1 MKRFLAMLLSFVM
14 LFSLAMPAM
23 AAEPPI
29 TGGNSGDVSAS
40 FNPGTIEFTGIAVDY
55 EHEYRHNEET
65 NTYTFIIPPDRI
77 GKNVSYDLNLIG
89 TNLDLLD
96 ESNELLMVAN
106 DSIEDV
112 VPNEIVVNLLKDHG
126 FYPLGRSA
134 PADYSRTYFYSNDG
148 GENWISVSSEVKQSY
163 YVTVSESENGT
174 VTAVEYALP
183 NDIVTL
189 NVSPAENY
197 ALDTI
202 TVTDAS
208 GNPVTVENNQFT
220 MPASAVN
227 VSATFKYA
235 PKYNI
240 TLNTS
245 ENGSVSAD
253 MQTATEGTTVTLT
266 VIPDEGYE
274 LDTLTVMNG
283 ETEVTVTDNTFVMP
297 AGEVTVSATFKKIP
311 RTITIDNSIIT
322 NGSVEADK
330 STAAEGDTVTLTWTA
345 AEGYMMDKIT
355 VTDSNDDE
363 VTVDQGLTSCV
374 FTMPASNVTVTATFK
389 EIPVASA
396 SIVWGSM
403 AFTYTDESGWADDGS
418 EGAGTVT
425 VTNTGEPS
433 FNAKATYSAEIDY
446 MNIRGTFDKGVTTLA
461 AGESLSFKLTLHNR
475 PTRILNGQKIGTVTV
490 HISQTDFEN
499 VVTVTS
505 EQELLNALADGGAI
519 KFGNDITVSSI
530 DVVEATSDI
539 SIDLN
544 GFTFDGIRFDV
555 LENVS
560 VSISGGTIGIRPDN
574 WGGNLTVSDCKLDNY
589 YAICIKGG
597 VTSISD
603 SDIYG
608 TVFVESGTVEL
619 DADVTLNASSS
630 GTSGIEVMGGSA
642 VCQFDP
648 SSYVSG
654 NRKVVT
660 DNGDGT
666 WTVTRKQS

>member
-1 MKRFLAMLLSFVM
+1 MKKFISFLLTFVL
-14 LFSLAMPAM
+14 LFSLTMPAM
-23 AAEPPI
+23 AAEV

-77 GKNVSYDLNLIG
+77 GVSYDVNIIG
-89 TNLDLLD
+89 NNLDLLD
-96 ESNELLMVAN
+96 ETNELLLIAN
-106 DSIEDV
+106 DTIEDV
-112 VPNEIVVNLLKDHG
+112 VPNEIVVEELKYYG
-126 FYPLGRSA
+126 FYPLGKGNA
-134 PADYSRTYFYSNDG
+134 YADSSRTDFYSNDG

-355 VTDSNDDE
+355 VTDSNGDE

-490 HISQTDFEN
+490 HISQTDFED

-505 EQELLNALADGGAI
+505 EQELLNALIDGGAI

-654 NRKVVT
+654 DRKVVT

>member
-1 MKRFLAMLLSFVM
+1 MLLSFVM

-23 AAEPPI
+23 AAEPTI

-40 FNPGTIEFTGIAVDY
+40 FNPGTIEFTGIAVSY

-77 GKNVSYDLNLIG
+77 GVSYDVNIIG
-89 TNLDLLD
+89 NNLDLLD
-96 ESNELLMVAN
+96 ETNELLLIAN
-106 DSIEDV
+106 DTIEDV
-112 VPNEIVVNLLKDHG
+112 VPNEIVVEELKYYG
-126 FYPLGRSA
+126 FYPLGKGNA
-134 PADYSRTYFYSNDG
+134 YADSSRTDFYSNDG
-148 GENWISVSSEVKQSY
+148 GEDWISVSSEVKQSY

-240 TLNTS
+240 TVNTS

-283 ETEVTVTDNTFVMP
+283 ETEVTATDNTFVMP

-355 VTDSNDDE
+355 VTDSNGDE

-490 HISQTDFEN
+490 HISQTDFED

-505 EQELLNALADGGAI
+505 EQELLNALIDGGAI

>member
-1 MKRFLAMLLSFVM
+1 MKKFISFLLTFVL
-14 LFSLAMPAM
+14 LFSLTMPAM
-23 AAEPPI
+23 AAEV

-77 GKNVSYDLNLIG
+77 GVSYDVNIIG
-89 TNLDLLD
+89 NNLDLLD
-96 ESNELLMVAN
+96 ETNELLLIAN
-106 DSIEDV
+106 DTIEDV
-112 VPNEIVVNLLKDHG
+112 VPNEIVVEELKYYG
-126 FYPLGRSA
+126 FYPLGKGNA
-134 PADYSRTYFYSNDG
+134 YADSSRTDFYSNDG

-240 TLNTS
+240 TVNTS

-283 ETEVTVTDNTFVMP
+283 ETEVTATDNTFVMP

-311 RTITIDNSIIT
+311 RTITIDNSTIT

-355 VTDSNDDE
+355 VTDSNGDE

-490 HISQTDFEN
+490 HISQTDFED

-505 EQELLNALADGGAI
+505 EQELLNALIDGGAI

>member
-1 MKRFLAMLLSFVM
+1 MKKFISFLLTFVL
-14 LFSLAMPAM
+14 LFSLTMPAM
-23 AAEPPI
+23 AAEV
-29 TGGNSGDVSAS
+29 TGGNSGDVSGT
-40 FNPGTIEFTGIAVDY
+40 FNPGTIEFTGIAVSY

-77 GKNVSYDLNLIG
+77 GVSYDVNIIG
-89 TNLDLLD
+89 NNLDLLD
-96 ESNELLMVAN
+96 ETNELLLIAN
-106 DSIEDV
+106 DTIEDV
-112 VPNEIVVNLLKDHG
+112 VPNEIVVEELKYYG
-126 FYPLGRSA
+126 FYPLGKGNA
-134 PADYSRTYFYSNDG
+134 YADSSRTDFYSNDG
-148 GENWISVSSEVKQSY
+148 GENGISVSSEVKQSY

-355 VTDSNDDE
+355 VTDSNGDE

-490 HISQTDFEN
+490 HISQTDFED

-505 EQELLNALADGGAI
+505 EQELLNALIDGGAI

>member
-1 MKRFLAMLLSFVM
+1 MKKFISFLLTFVL
-14 LFSLAMPAM
+14 LFSLTMPAM
-23 AAEPPI
+23 AAEV

-77 GKNVSYDLNLIG
+77 GVSYDVNIIG
-89 TNLDLLD
+89 NNLDLLD
-96 ESNELLMVAN
+96 ETNELLLIAN
-106 DSIEDV
+106 DTIEDV
-112 VPNEIVVNLLKDHG
+112 VPNEIVVEKLKYYG
-126 FYPLGRSA
+126 FYPLGKGNA
-134 PADYSRTYFYSNDG
+134 YADSSRTDFYSNDG

-240 TLNTS
+240 TVNTS

-283 ETEVTVTDNTFVMP
+283 ETEVTATDNTFVMP

-311 RTITIDNSIIT
+311 RTITIDNSTIT

-355 VTDSNDDE
+355 VTDSNGDE

-490 HISQTDFEN
+490 HISQTDFED

-505 EQELLNALADGGAI
+505 EQELLNALIDGGAI

>member
-1 MKRFLAMLLSFVM
+1 MKKFISFLLIFVL
-14 LFSLAMPAM
+14 LFSLTMPAM
-23 AAEPPI
+23 AAEV
-29 TGGNSGDVSAS
+29 TGGNSGDVSGT
-40 FNPGTIEFTGIAVDY
+40 FNPGTIEFTGIAVSY

-65 NTYTFIIPPDRI
+65 NTYTFIIPPDKVGKSVNYDVNII
-77 GKNVSYDLNLIG
+77 GN
-89 TNLDLLD
+89 NLDLLD
-96 ESNELLMVAN
+96 ETNELLLIAN
-106 DSIEDV
+106 DTIEDV
-112 VPNEIVVNLLKDHG
+112 VPNEIVVEELKYYG
-126 FYPLGRSA
+126 FYPLGKGNA
-134 PADYSRTYFYSNDG
+134 YADSSRTDFYSNDG

-240 TLNTS
+240 TVNTS

-355 VTDSNDDE
+355 VTDSNGDE

-490 HISQTDFEN
+490 HISQTDFED

-505 EQELLNALADGGAI
+505 EQELLNALIDGGAI

>member
-1 MKRFLAMLLSFVM
+1 MKKFISFLLTFVL
-14 LFSLAMPAM
+14 LFSLTMPAM
-23 AAEPPI
+23 AAEV

-77 GKNVSYDLNLIG
+77 GKNVSYDVNIIG
-89 TNLDLLD
+89 NNLDLLD
-96 ESNELLMVAN
+96 ETNELLLIAN
-106 DSIEDV
+106 DTIEDV
-112 VPNEIVVNLLKDHG
+112 VPNEIVVEELKYYG
-126 FYPLGRSA
+126 FYPLGKGNA
-134 PADYSRTYFYSNDG
+134 YADSSRTDFYSNDG

-240 TLNTS
+240 TVNTS

-311 RTITIDNSIIT
+311 RTITIDNSTIT

-355 VTDSNDDE
+355 VTDSNGDE

-490 HISQTDFEN
+490 HISQTDFED

-505 EQELLNALADGGAI
+505 EQELLNALIDGGAI

>member
-1 MKRFLAMLLSFVM
+1 MKKFISFLLTFVL
-14 LFSLAMPAM
+14 LFSLTMPAM
-23 AAEPPI
+23 AAEV

-77 GKNVSYDLNLIG
+77 GVSYDVNIIG
-89 TNLDLLD
+89 NNLDLLD
-96 ESNELLMVAN
+96 ETNELLLIAN
-106 DSIEDV
+106 DTIEDV
-112 VPNEIVVNLLKDHG
+112 VPNEIVVEELKYYG
-126 FYPLGRSA
+126 FYPLGKGNA
-134 PADYSRTYFYSNDG
+134 YADSSRTDFYSNDG

-240 TLNTS
+240 TVNTS

-355 VTDSNDDE
+355 VTDSNGDE

-490 HISQTDFEN
+490 HISQTDFED

-505 EQELLNALADGGAI
+505 EQELLNALIDGGAI

>member
-1 MKRFLAMLLSFVM
+1 MKKFISFLLTFVL
-14 LFSLAMPAM
+14 LFSLTMPAM
-23 AAEPPI
+23 AAEV

-77 GKNVSYDLNLIG
+77 GVSYDVNIIG
-89 TNLDLLD
+89 NNLDLLD
-96 ESNELLMVAN
+96 ETNELLLIAN
-106 DSIEDV
+106 DTIEDV
-112 VPNEIVVNLLKDHG
+112 VPNEIVVEKLKYYG

-134 PADYSRTYFYSNDG
+134 PADSSITDFYSNDG

-355 VTDSNDDE
+355 VTDSNGDE

-490 HISQTDFEN
+490 HISQTDFED

-505 EQELLNALADGGAI
+505 EQELLNALIDGGAI

>member
-1 MKRFLAMLLSFVM
+1 MKKFISFLLTFVL
-14 LFSLAMPAM
+14 LFSLTMPAM
-23 AAEPPI
+23 AAEV

-89 TNLDLLD
+89 TNLDLVD

-112 VPNEIVVNLLKDHG
+112 VPNDIVVNVLKDYG
-126 FYPLGRSA
+126 FFPLGTSA
-134 PADYSRTYFYSNDG
+134 PADYSITDFYSNDG

-355 VTDSNDDE
+355 VTDSNGDE

-403 AFTYTDESGWADDGS
+403 AFTYTDESGWAD
-418 EGAGTVT
+418 
-425 VTNTGEPS
+425 
-433 FNAKATYSAEIDY
+433 
-446 MNIRGTFDKGVTTLA
+446 
-461 AGESLSFKLTLHNR
+461 
-475 PTRILNGQKIGTVTV
+475 
-490 HISQTDFEN
+490 
-499 VVTVTS
+499 
-505 EQELLNALADGGAI
+505 
-519 KFGNDITVSSI
+519 
-530 DVVEATSDI
+530 
-539 SIDLN
+539 
-544 GFTFDGIRFDV
+544 
-555 LENVS
+555 
-560 VSISGGTIGIRPDN
+560 
-574 WGGNLTVSDCKLDNY
+574 
-589 YAICIKGG
+589 
-597 VTSISD
+597 
-603 SDIYG
+603 
-608 TVFVESGTVEL
+608 
-619 DADVTLNASSS
+619 
-630 GTSGIEVMGGSA
+630 
-642 VCQFDP
+642 
-648 SSYVSG
+648 
-654 NRKVVT
+654 
-660 DNGDGT
+660 
-666 WTVTRKQS
+666 

>member
-1 MKRFLAMLLSFVM
+1 MKKFISFLLTFVL
-14 LFSLAMPAM
+14 LFSLTMPAM
-23 AAEPPI
+23 AAEV
-29 TGGNSGDVSAS
+29 TGGNSGDVSGT
-40 FNPGTIEFTGIAVDY
+40 FNPGTIEFTGIAVSY

-77 GKNVSYDLNLIG
+77 GVSYDVNIIG
-89 TNLDLLD
+89 NNLDLLD
-96 ESNELLMVAN
+96 ETNELLLIAN
-106 DSIEDV
+106 DTIEDV
-112 VPNEIVVNLLKDHG
+112 VPNEIVVEKLKYYG
-126 FYPLGRSA
+126 FYPLGKGNA
-134 PADYSRTYFYSNDG
+134 YADSSRTDFYSNDG

-355 VTDSNDDE
+355 VTDSNGDE

-490 HISQTDFEN
+490 HISQTDFED

-505 EQELLNALADGGAI
+505 EQELLNALIDGGAI

>member
-1 MKRFLAMLLSFVM
+1 MKKFISFLLTFVL
-14 LFSLAMPAM
+14 LFSLTMPAM
-23 AAEPPI
+23 AAEV
-29 TGGNSGDVSAS
+29 TGGNGGDVSAS
-40 FNPGTIEFTGIAVDY
+40 FNPGTIEFTGIAVSY

-77 GKNVSYDLNLIG
+77 GVSYDVNIIG
-89 TNLDLLD
+89 NNLDLLD
-96 ESNELLMVAN
+96 ETNELLLIAN
-106 DSIEDV
+106 DTIEDV
-112 VPNEIVVNLLKDHG
+112 VPNEIVVEKLKYYG
-126 FYPLGRSA
+126 FYPLGKGNA
-134 PADYSRTYFYSNDG
+134 YADSSRTDFYSNDG

-355 VTDSNDDE
+355 VTDSNGDE

-490 HISQTDFEN
+490 HISQTDFED

-505 EQELLNALADGGAI
+505 EQELLNALIDGGAI

>member
-1 MKRFLAMLLSFVM
+1 MKKFISFLLTFVL
-14 LFSLAMPAM
+14 LFSLTMPAM
-23 AAEPPI
+23 AAEV

-77 GKNVSYDLNLIG
+77 GVSYDVNIIG
-89 TNLDLLD
+89 NNLDLLD
-96 ESNELLMVAN
+96 ETNELLLIAN
-106 DSIEDV
+106 DTIEDV
-112 VPNEIVVNLLKDHG
+112 VPNEIVVEELKYYG
-126 FYPLGRSA
+126 FYPLGKGNA
-134 PADYSRTYFYSNDG
+134 YADSSRTDFYSNDG

-355 VTDSNDDE
+355 VTDSNGDE

-490 HISQTDFEN
+490 HISQTDFED

-505 EQELLNALADGGAI
+505 EQELLNALIDGGAI

>member
-1 MKRFLAMLLSFVM
+1 MKKFISFLLTFVL
-14 LFSLAMPAM
+14 LFSLTMPAM
-23 AAEPPI
+23 AAEV
-29 TGGNSGDVSAS
+29 TGGNSGDVSGT
-40 FNPGTIEFTGIAVDY
+40 FNPGTIEFTGIAVSY

-77 GKNVSYDLNLIG
+77 GVSYDVNIIG
-89 TNLDLLD
+89 NNLDLLD
-96 ESNELLMVAN
+96 ETNELLLIAN
-106 DSIEDV
+106 DTIEDV
-112 VPNEIVVNLLKDHG
+112 VPNEIVVEELKYYG
-126 FYPLGRSA
+126 FYRLGKGNA
-134 PADYSRTYFYSNDG
+134 YADSSRTDFYSNDG

-240 TLNTS
+240 TVNTS

-283 ETEVTVTDNTFVMP
+283 ETEVTATDNTFVMP

-311 RTITIDNSIIT
+311 RTITIDNSTIT

-355 VTDSNDDE
+355 VTDSNGDE

-490 HISQTDFEN
+490 HISQTDFED

-505 EQELLNALADGGAI
+505 EQELLNALIDGGAI

>member
-1 MKRFLAMLLSFVM
+1 MKKFISFLLTFVL
-14 LFSLAMPAM
+14 LFSLTMPAM
-23 AAEPPI
+23 AAEV
-29 TGGNSGDVSAS
+29 TGGNSGDVSGT
-40 FNPGTIEFTGIAVDY
+40 FNPGTIEFTGIAVSY

-77 GKNVSYDLNLIG
+77 GVSYDVNIIG
-89 TNLDLLD
+89 NNLDLLD
-96 ESNELLMVAN
+96 ETNELLLIAN
-106 DSIEDV
+106 DTIEDV
-112 VPNEIVVNLLKDHG
+112 VPNEIVVEELKYYG
-126 FYPLGRSA
+126 FYPLGKGNA
-134 PADYSRTYFYSNDG
+134 YADSSRTDFYSNDG

-311 RTITIDNSIIT
+311 RTITIDNSTIT

-355 VTDSNDDE
+355 VTDSNGDE

-490 HISQTDFEN
+490 HISQTDFED

-505 EQELLNALADGGAI
+505 EQELLNALIDGGAI

>member
-23 AAEPPI
+23 AAEPTI

-77 GKNVSYDLNLIG
+77 GVSYDVNIIG
-89 TNLDLLD
+89 NNLDLLD
-96 ESNELLMVAN
+96 ETNELLLIAN
-106 DSIEDV
+106 DTIEDV
-112 VPNEIVVNLLKDHG
+112 VPNEIVVEKLKYYG
-126 FYPLGRSA
+126 FYPLGKGNA
-134 PADYSRTYFYSNDG
+134 YADSSRTDFYSNDG

-355 VTDSNDDE
+355 VTDSNGDE

-490 HISQTDFEN
+490 HISQTDFED

-505 EQELLNALADGGAI
+505 EQELLNALIDGGAI

>member
-1 MKRFLAMLLSFVM
+1 MKKFISFLLTFVL
-14 LFSLAMPAM
+14 LFSLTMPAM
-23 AAEPPI
+23 AAEV

-96 ESNELLMVAN
+96 ETNELLLIAN
-106 DSIEDV
+106 DTIEDV
-112 VPNEIVVNLLKDHG
+112 VPNEIVVEELKYYG
-126 FYPLGRSA
+126 FYPLGKGNA
-134 PADYSRTYFYSNDG
+134 YADSSRTDFYSNDG

-253 MQTATEGTTVTLT
+253 MQTATECTTVTLT

-355 VTDSNDDE
+355 VTDSNGDE

-490 HISQTDFEN
+490 HISQTDFED

-505 EQELLNALADGGAI
+505 EQELLNALIDGGAI

-619 DADVTLNASSS
+619 DVDVTLNASSS

>member
-1 MKRFLAMLLSFVM
+1 MKKFISFLLTFVL
-14 LFSLAMPAM
+14 LFSLTMPAM
-23 AAEPPI
+23 AAEV

-40 FNPGTIEFTGIAVDY
+40 FNPGTIEFTGIAVSY

-77 GKNVSYDLNLIG
+77 GVSYDVNIIG
-89 TNLDLLD
+89 NNLDLLD
-96 ESNELLMVAN
+96 ETNELLLIAN
-106 DSIEDV
+106 DTIEDV
-112 VPNEIVVNLLKDHG
+112 VPNEIVVEELKYYG
-126 FYPLGRSA
+126 FYPLGKGNA
-134 PADYSRTYFYSNDG
+134 YADSSRTDFYSNDG

-297 AGEVTVSATFKKIP
+297 ACEVTVSATFKKIP

-355 VTDSNDDE
+355 VTDSNGDE

-490 HISQTDFEN
+490 HISQTDFED

-505 EQELLNALADGGAI
+505 EQELLNALIDGGAI

-597 VTSISD
+597 VTSISN

-630 GTSGIEVMGGSA
+630 GTSGI
-642 VCQFDP
+642 
-648 SSYVSG
+648 
-654 NRKVVT
+654 
-660 DNGDGT
+660 
-666 WTVTRKQS
+666 

>member
-1 MKRFLAMLLSFVM
+1 MKKFISFLLTFVL
-14 LFSLAMPAM
+14 LFSLTMPAM
-23 AAEPPI
+23 AAEV
-29 TGGNSGDVSAS
+29 TGGNSGDVSGT
-40 FNPGTIEFTGIAVDY
+40 FNPGTIEFTGIAVSY

-77 GKNVSYDLNLIG
+77 GVSYDVNIIG
-89 TNLDLLD
+89 NNLDLLD
-96 ESNELLMVAN
+96 ETNELLLIAN
-106 DSIEDV
+106 DTIEDV
-112 VPNEIVVNLLKDHG
+112 VPNEIVVEELKYYG
-126 FYPLGRSA
+126 FYPLGKGNA
-134 PADYSRTYFYSNDG
+134 YADSSRTDFYSNDG

-240 TLNTS
+240 TVNTS

-283 ETEVTVTDNTFVMP
+283 ETEVTATDNTFVMP

-311 RTITIDNSIIT
+311 RTITIDNSTIT

-355 VTDSNDDE
+355 VTDSNGDE

-490 HISQTDFEN
+490 HISQTDFED

-505 EQELLNALADGGAI
+505 EQELLNALIDGGAI

>member
-1 MKRFLAMLLSFVM
+1 MKKFISFLLTFVL
-14 LFSLAMPAM
+14 LFSLTMPAM
-23 AAEPPI
+23 AAEV

-40 FNPGTIEFTGIAVDY
+40 FNPGTIEFTGIAVSY

-77 GKNVSYDLNLIG
+77 GVSYDVNIIG
-89 TNLDLLD
+89 NNLDLLD
-96 ESNELLMVAN
+96 ETNELLLIAN
-106 DSIEDV
+106 DTIEDV
-112 VPNEIVVNLLKDHG
+112 VPNEIVVEKLKYYG
-126 FYPLGRSA
+126 FYPLGKGNA
-134 PADYSRTYFYSNDG
+134 YADSSRTDFYSNDG

-266 VIPDEGYE
+266 VIPDESYE

-355 VTDSNDDE
+355 VTDSNGDE

-490 HISQTDFEN
+490 HISQTDFED

-505 EQELLNALADGGAI
+505 EQELLNALIDGGAI

>member
-1 MKRFLAMLLSFVM
+1 MKKFISFLLTFVL
-14 LFSLAMPAM
+14 LFSLTMPAM
-23 AAEPPI
+23 AAEV

-112 VPNEIVVNLLKDHG
+112 VPNEIVVEELKYYG
-126 FYPLGRSA
+126 FYPLGKGNA
-134 PADYSRTYFYSNDG
+134 YADSSRTDFYSNDG

-311 RTITIDNSIIT
+311 RTITIDNSTIT

-355 VTDSNDDE
+355 VTDSNGDE

-490 HISQTDFEN
+490 HISQTDFED

-505 EQELLNALADGGAI
+505 EQELLNALIDGGAI

>member
-1 MKRFLAMLLSFVM
+1 M
-14 LFSLAMPAM
+14 
-23 AAEPPI
+23 
-29 TGGNSGDVSAS
+29 
-40 FNPGTIEFTGIAVDY
+40 
-55 EHEYRHNEET
+55 
-65 NTYTFIIPPDRI
+65 
-77 GKNVSYDLNLIG
+77 
-89 TNLDLLD
+89 
-96 ESNELLMVAN
+96 
-106 DSIEDV
+106 
-112 VPNEIVVNLLKDHG
+112 
-126 FYPLGRSA
+126 
-134 PADYSRTYFYSNDG
+134 
-148 GENWISVSSEVKQSY
+148 
-163 YVTVSESENGT
+163 
-174 VTAVEYALP
+174 
-183 NDIVTL
+183 
-189 NVSPAENY
+189 
-197 ALDTI
+197 DTI

-355 VTDSNDDE
+355 VTDSNGDE

-490 HISQTDFEN
+490 HISQTDFED

-505 EQELLNALADGGAI
+505 EQELLNALIDGGAI

>member
-1 MKRFLAMLLSFVM
+1 MKKFLAMLLTFVM
-14 LFSLAMPAM
+14 LFSLSMPAM
-23 AAEPPI
+23 AAEV
-29 TGGNSGDVSAS
+29 TGNTEGEVSGT
-40 FNPGTIEFTGIAVDY
+40 FNPEIAFTGFTYISDEIY
-55 EHEYRHNEET
+55 TYDEST
-65 NTYTFIIPPDRI
+65 NTYTVIIPPNRYDAATEFQI
-77 GKNVSYDLNLIG
+77 TGKNLEYLEKDNTLLKVKQNHSVLGESDYRLENFLSYDFEIG
-89 TNLDLLD
+89 WTGMRDGD
-96 ESNELLMVAN
+96 WVE
-106 DSIEDV
+106 
-112 VPNEIVVNLLKDHG
+112 
-126 FYPLGRSA
+126 YQ
-134 PADYSRTYFYSNDG
+134 YSNDG
-148 GENWISVSSEVKQSY
+148 GITWSKAVRAEVKQSY
-163 YVTVSESENGT
+163 YVTVNASENGS
-174 VTAVEYALP
+174 VTAKEYA
-183 NDIVTL
+183 IAGETVTL

-197 ALDTI
+197 ALESI
-202 TVTDAS
+202 TVTDAD
-208 GNPVTVENNQFT
+208 GNNVPVENNQFT
-220 MPASAVN
+220 MPAKAVT

-240 TLNTS
+240 TVNDS
-245 ENGSVSAD
+245 GNGSVSAD

-355 VTDSNDDE
+355 VTDSNGDE

-490 HISQTDFEN
+490 HISQTDFED

-505 EQELLNALADGGAI
+505 EQELLNALIDGGAI

>member
-1 MKRFLAMLLSFVM
+1 MKKFISFLLTFVL
-14 LFSLAMPAM
+14 LFSLTMPAM
-23 AAEPPI
+23 AAEV

-40 FNPGTIEFTGIAVDY
+40 FNPGTIEFTGIAVSY

-77 GKNVSYDLNLIG
+77 GKNVSYDVNIIG
-89 TNLDLLD
+89 NNLDLLD
-96 ESNELLMVAN
+96 ETNELLLIAN
-106 DSIEDV
+106 DTIEDV
-112 VPNEIVVNLLKDHG
+112 VPNEIVVEKLKYYG
-126 FYPLGRSA
+126 FYPLGKGNA
-134 PADYSRTYFYSNDG
+134 YADSSRTDFYSNDG

-355 VTDSNDDE
+355 VTDSNGDE

-490 HISQTDFEN
+490 HISQTDFED

-505 EQELLNALADGGAI
+505 EQELLNALIDGGAI

>member
-1 MKRFLAMLLSFVM
+1 MKKFISFLLTFVL
-14 LFSLAMPAM
+14 LFSLTMPAM
-23 AAEPPI
+23 AAEV
-29 TGGNSGDVSAS
+29 TGGNSGDVSGT
-40 FNPGTIEFTGIAVDY
+40 FNPGTIEFTGIAVSY

-77 GKNVSYDLNLIG
+77 GVSYDVNIIG
-89 TNLDLLD
+89 NNLDLLD
-96 ESNELLMVAN
+96 ETNELLLIAN
-106 DSIEDV
+106 DTIEDV
-112 VPNEIVVNLLKDHG
+112 VPNEIVVEKLKYYG
-126 FYPLGRSA
+126 FYPLGKGNA
-134 PADYSRTYFYSNDG
+134 YADSSRTDFYSNDG

-240 TLNTS
+240 TVNTS

-283 ETEVTVTDNTFVMP
+283 ETEVTATDNTFVMP

-311 RTITIDNSIIT
+311 RTITIDNSTIT

-355 VTDSNDDE
+355 VTDSNGDE

-490 HISQTDFEN
+490 HISQTDFED

-505 EQELLNALADGGAI
+505 EQELLNALIDGGAI

>member
-1 MKRFLAMLLSFVM
+1 MKKFISFLLTFVL
-14 LFSLAMPAM
+14 LFSLTMPAM
-23 AAEPPI
+23 AAEV

-40 FNPGTIEFTGIAVDY
+40 FNPGTIEFTGIAVSY

-77 GKNVSYDLNLIG
+77 GVSYDVNIIG
-89 TNLDLLD
+89 NNLDLLD
-96 ESNELLMVAN
+96 ETNELLLIAN
-106 DSIEDV
+106 DTIEDV
-112 VPNEIVVNLLKDHG
+112 VPNEIVVEELKYYG
-126 FYPLGRSA
+126 FYPLGKGNA
-134 PADYSRTYFYSNDG
+134 YADSSRTDFYSNDG

-240 TLNTS
+240 TVNTS

-355 VTDSNDDE
+355 VTDSNGDE

-490 HISQTDFEN
+490 HISQTDFED

-505 EQELLNALADGGAI
+505 EQELLNALIDGGAI

-608 TVFVESGTVEL
+608 TVVVESGTVEL

>member
-1 MKRFLAMLLSFVM
+1 MKKFISFLLTFVL
-14 LFSLAMPAM
+14 LFSLTMPAM
-23 AAEPPI
+23 AAEV

-40 FNPGTIEFTGIAVDY
+40 FNPGTIEFTGIAVSY

-106 DSIEDV
+106 DTIEDV
-112 VPNEIVVNLLKDHG
+112 VPNEIVVEELKYYG
-126 FYPLGRSA
+126 FYPLGKGNA
-134 PADYSRTYFYSNDG
+134 YADSSRTDFYSNDG

-240 TLNTS
+240 TVNTS

-355 VTDSNDDE
+355 VTDSNGDK

-490 HISQTDFEN
+490 HISQTDFED

-505 EQELLNALADGGAI
+505 EQELLNALIDGGAI

>member
-1 MKRFLAMLLSFVM
+1 MKKFISFLLTFVL
-14 LFSLAMPAM
+14 LFSLTMPAM
-23 AAEPPI
+23 AAEV
-29 TGGNSGDVSAS
+29 TGGNSGDVSGT
-40 FNPGTIEFTGIAVDY
+40 FNPGTIEFTGIAVSY

-77 GKNVSYDLNLIG
+77 GVSYDVNIIG
-89 TNLDLLD
+89 NNLDLLD
-96 ESNELLMVAN
+96 ETNELLLIAN
-106 DSIEDV
+106 DTIEDV
-112 VPNEIVVNLLKDHG
+112 VPNEIVVEKLKYYG
-126 FYPLGRSA
+126 FYPLGKGNA
-134 PADYSRTYFYSNDG
+134 YADSSRTDFYSNDG

-311 RTITIDNSIIT
+311 RTITIDNSTIT

-355 VTDSNDDE
+355 VTDSNGDE

-490 HISQTDFEN
+490 HISQTDFED

-505 EQELLNALADGGAI
+505 EQELLNALIDGGAI

>member
-1 MKRFLAMLLSFVM
+1 MKKFISFLLTFVL
-14 LFSLAMPAM
+14 LFSLTMPAM
-23 AAEPPI
+23 AAEV

-77 GKNVSYDLNLIG
+77 GVSYDVNIIG
-89 TNLDLLD
+89 NNLDLLD
-96 ESNELLMVAN
+96 ETNELLLIAN
-106 DSIEDV
+106 DTIEDV
-112 VPNEIVVNLLKDHG
+112 VPNEIVVEELKYYG
-126 FYPLGRSA
+126 FYPLGKGNA
-134 PADYSRTYFYSNDG
+134 YADSSRTDFYSNDG

-297 AGEVTVSATFKKIP
+297 ACEVTVSATFKKIP

-355 VTDSNDDE
+355 VTDSNGDE

-490 HISQTDFEN
+490 HISQTDFED

-505 EQELLNALADGGAI
+505 EQELLNALIDGGAI

>member
-1 MKRFLAMLLSFVM
+1 MKKFISFLLTFVL
-14 LFSLAMPAM
+14 LFSLTMPAM
-23 AAEPPI
+23 AAEV

-77 GKNVSYDLNLIG
+77 GKNVSYDVNIIG
-89 TNLDLLD
+89 NNLDLLD
-96 ESNELLMVAN
+96 ETNELLLIAN
-106 DSIEDV
+106 DTIEDV
-112 VPNEIVVNLLKDHG
+112 VPNEIVVEELKYYG
-126 FYPLGRSA
+126 FYPLGKGNA
-134 PADYSRTYFYSNDG
+134 YADSSRTDFYSNDG

-355 VTDSNDDE
+355 VTDSNGDE

-490 HISQTDFEN
+490 HISQTDFED

-505 EQELLNALADGGAI
+505 EQELLNALIDGGAI

>member
-1 MKRFLAMLLSFVM
+1 MKKFISFLLTFVL
-14 LFSLAMPAM
+14 LFSLTMPAM
-23 AAEPPI
+23 AAEV

-106 DSIEDV
+106 DTIEDV
-112 VPNEIVVNLLKDHG
+112 VPNEIVVEKLKYYG
-126 FYPLGRSA
+126 FYPLGKGNA
-134 PADYSRTYFYSNDG
+134 YADSSRTDFYSNDG

-174 VTAVEYALP
+174 VTAVEYALL

-355 VTDSNDDE
+355 VTDSNGDE

-490 HISQTDFEN
+490 HISQTDFED

-505 EQELLNALADGGAI
+505 EQELLNALIDGGAI

>member
-1 MKRFLAMLLSFVM
+1 MKKFISFLLTFVL
-14 LFSLAMPAM
+14 LFSLTMPAM
-23 AAEPPI
+23 AAEV
-29 TGGNSGDVSAS
+29 TGGNSGDVSGT
-40 FNPGTIEFTGIAVDY
+40 FNPGTIEFTGIAVSY

-77 GKNVSYDLNLIG
+77 GVSYDVNIIG
-89 TNLDLLD
+89 NNLDLLD
-96 ESNELLMVAN
+96 ETNELLLIAN
-106 DSIEDV
+106 DTIEDV
-112 VPNEIVVNLLKDHG
+112 VPNEIVVEELKYYG
-126 FYPLGRSA
+126 FYPLGKGNA
-134 PADYSRTYFYSNDG
+134 YADSSRTDFYSNDG

-355 VTDSNDDE
+355 VTDSNGDE

-490 HISQTDFEN
+490 HISQTDFED

-505 EQELLNALADGGAI
+505 EQELLNALIDGGAI

>member
-1 MKRFLAMLLSFVM
+1 MKKFISFLLTFVL
-14 LFSLAMPAM
+14 LFSLTMPAM
-23 AAEPPI
+23 AAEV

-40 FNPGTIEFTGIAVDY
+40 FNPGTIEFTGIAVSY

-77 GKNVSYDLNLIG
+77 GKNVSYDVNIIG
-89 TNLDLLD
+89 NNLDLLD
-96 ESNELLMVAN
+96 ETNELLLIAN
-106 DSIEDV
+106 DTIEDV
-112 VPNEIVVNLLKDHG
+112 VPNEIVVEELKYYG
-126 FYPLGRSA
+126 FYPLGKGNA
-134 PADYSRTYFYSNDG
+134 YADSSRTDFYSNDG

-240 TLNTS
+240 TVNTS

-355 VTDSNDDE
+355 VTDSNGDE

-490 HISQTDFEN
+490 HISQTDFED

-505 EQELLNALADGGAI
+505 EQELLNALIDGGAI

>member
-1 MKRFLAMLLSFVM
+1 MKKFLSFLLTFVM
-14 LFSLAMPAM
+14 LFSLTMPAM
-23 AAEPPI
+23 AAEV

-89 TNLDLLD
+89 NNLDLLD
-96 ESNELLMVAN
+96 ETNELLLIAN
-106 DSIEDV
+106 DTIEDV
-112 VPNEIVVNLLKDHG
+112 VPNEIVVEELKYYG
-126 FYPLGRSA
+126 FYPLGKGNA
-134 PADYSRTYFYSNDG
+134 YADSSRTDFYSNDG

-208 GNPVTVENNQFT
+208 SNPVTVENNQFT

-355 VTDSNDDE
+355 VTDSNGDE

-490 HISQTDFEN
+490 HISQTDFED

-505 EQELLNALADGGAI
+505 EQELLNALIDGGAI

>member
-1 MKRFLAMLLSFVM
+1 MKKFISFLLTFVL
-14 LFSLAMPAM
+14 LFSLTMPAM
-23 AAEPPI
+23 AAEV

-77 GKNVSYDLNLIG
+77 GVSYDVNIIG
-89 TNLDLLD
+89 NNLDLLD
-96 ESNELLMVAN
+96 ETNELLLIAN
-106 DSIEDV
+106 DTIEDV
-112 VPNEIVVNLLKDHG
+112 VPNEIVVEKLKYYG
-126 FYPLGRSA
+126 FYPLGKGNA
-134 PADYSRTYFYSNDG
+134 YADSSRTDFYSNDG

-240 TLNTS
+240 TVNTS

-355 VTDSNDDE
+355 VTDSNGDE

-490 HISQTDFEN
+490 HISQTDFED

-505 EQELLNALADGGAI
+505 EQELLNALIDGGAI

-530 DVVEATSDI
+530 DVVEASSDI

>member
-1 MKRFLAMLLSFVM
+1 MKKFISFLLTFVL
-14 LFSLAMPAM
+14 LFSLTMPAM
-23 AAEPPI
+23 AAEV

-40 FNPGTIEFTGIAVDY
+40 FNPGTIEFTGIAVSY

-77 GKNVSYDLNLIG
+77 GVSYDVNIIG
-89 TNLDLLD
+89 NNLDLLD
-96 ESNELLMVAN
+96 ETNELLLIAN
-106 DSIEDV
+106 DTIEDV
-112 VPNEIVVNLLKDHG
+112 VPNEIVVEELKYYG
-126 FYPLGRSA
+126 FYPLGKGNA
-134 PADYSRTYFYSNDG
+134 YADSSRTDFYSNDG

-355 VTDSNDDE
+355 VTDSNGDE

-490 HISQTDFEN
+490 HISQTDFED

-505 EQELLNALADGGAI
+505 EQELLNALIDGGAI

>member
-1 MKRFLAMLLSFVM
+1 MKKFISFLLTFVL
-14 LFSLAMPAM
+14 LFSLTMPAM
-23 AAEPPI
+23 AAEV
-29 TGGNSGDVSAS
+29 TGGNSGDVSGT
-40 FNPGTIEFTGIAVDY
+40 FNPGTIEFTGIAVSY

-77 GKNVSYDLNLIG
+77 GVSYDVNIIG
-89 TNLDLLD
+89 NNLDLLD
-96 ESNELLMVAN
+96 ETNELLLIAN
-106 DSIEDV
+106 DTIEDV
-112 VPNEIVVNLLKDHG
+112 VPNEIVVEELKYYG
-126 FYPLGRSA
+126 FYPLGKGNA
-134 PADYSRTYFYSNDG
+134 YADSSRTDFYSNDG

-283 ETEVTVTDNTFVMP
+283 ETEVTATDNTFVMP

-311 RTITIDNSIIT
+311 RTITIDNSTIT

-355 VTDSNDDE
+355 VTDSNGDE

-490 HISQTDFEN
+490 HISQTDFED

-505 EQELLNALADGGAI
+505 EQELLNALIDGGAI